1 MATPLRMTTA
11 VLGALTLAGCGSGVN
26 PKDAVRA
33 KVQQFANASAQ
44 HDYTTICTQVLA
56 PALTAHLQATGVSCE
71 QAWSLGLG
79 SVKNPTLSVGPVTV
93 KGSTATA
100 IVLTVAQGQRSS
112 LDAIGLVKTNDGW
125 RIQSLTSQ
133 LPGSSG

>member
-1 MATPLRMTTA
+1 MVRPLRMTIA
-11 VLGALTLAGCGSGVN
+11 VLSALTLCGCGTD

-33 KVQQFANASAQ
+33 KVQQFANATAQ

-56 PALTAHLQATGVSCE
+56 PALTAHLRATGVSCE
-71 QAWSLGLG
+71 QAWAVGLG
-79 SVKNPTLSVGPVTV
+79 SVKSPTLSVGQTTV
-93 KGSTATA
+93 KGSTATV

-112 LDAIGLVKTNDGW
+112 LDAIGLIKTGDGW

-133 LPGSSG
+133 LPNGSG